1 MQINQKLLTIVAKA
15 QAAEVQKQVTA
26 EVERTAAEAG
36 VSANSVD
43 TTSIVNELL
52 AANKDATIYSIAD
65 ELAAGYSAG
74 LSVKNSGKTET
85 ANAGALIADNTGKT
99 ETANAGA
106 LIADNTGK
114 TETAN
119 VSAGNLVTNTTG
131 GGKIEHADE
140 IGNKIASDLV
150 VDSQYSVTFTDLTE
164 SEIYNIKKIIY
175 DLHHKKTETEPGGEG
190 GDGGDG
196 GETVDPGEG
205 GEGGG
210 TEEPDVPKPSFISEF
225 DDVESM
231 FDWLHKQDPTI
242 SASTGLTRAQLVEL
256 SHNDNWEDANYDFFG
271 SINRVFDSLD
281 NDDNGVLSV
290 EELKKLIGEEIGASF
305 AAYKSKVELY
315 ANQLQSEYAAMSDMQ
330 KLDYIIERTREYL
343 EAAGLTAQL
352 NALNRLL
359 SETDTQAGKTIKRGQ
374 IGFMDLN
381 PGFTG
386 SGDFTL
392 GAYQSA
398 SIPEVYDGKYDI
410 TTWGT
415 DSDSAGFGDCGLTLD
430 IRLLDE
436 AWYTAVDTL
445 VHELTH
451 ATAYQYSLLY
461 ESGGQYYYTLPSQA
475 LLDQLH
481 DIGALSDSDYSW
493 YTSNRTTLDFNSEE
507 YTRLKFICS
516 AAWGEYMAYQTDAD
530 YIDSIAGDIYK
541 SSSPLGLGMAGA
553 VDGDKEKDAITAH
566 INAAYD
572 TNQKKY
578 DDDGNLVEVG
588 VEAVPDWKWWTYA

>member
-26 EVERTAAEAG
+26 EVEKTAAEAG

-74 LSVKNSGKTET
+74 LSVKNS
-85 ANAGALIADNTGKT
+85 GKT

-256 SHNDNWEDANYDFFG
+256 SHNDNWEDANYVHGRFG
-271 SINRVFDSLD
+271 FCSQFRV
-281 NDDNGVLSV
+281 
-290 EELKKLIGEEIGASF
+290 
-305 AAYKSKVELY
+305 
-315 ANQLQSEYAAMSDMQ
+315 
-330 KLDYIIERTREYL
+330 
-343 EAAGLTAQL
+343 
-352 NALNRLL
+352 
-359 SETDTQAGKTIKRGQ
+359 
-374 IGFMDLN
+374 
-381 PGFTG
+381 
-386 SGDFTL
+386 
-392 GAYQSA
+392 
-398 SIPEVYDGKYDI
+398 
-410 TTWGT
+410 
-415 DSDSAGFGDCGLTLD
+415 
-430 IRLLDE
+430 
-436 AWYTAVDTL
+436 
-445 VHELTH
+445 
-451 ATAYQYSLLY
+451 
-461 ESGGQYYYTLPSQA
+461 
-475 LLDQLH
+475 
-481 DIGALSDSDYSW
+481 
-493 YTSNRTTLDFNSEE
+493 
-507 YTRLKFICS
+507 
-516 AAWGEYMAYQTDAD
+516 
-530 YIDSIAGDIYK
+530 
-541 SSSPLGLGMAGA
+541 
-553 VDGDKEKDAITAH
+553 
-566 INAAYD
+566 
-572 TNQKKY
+572 
-578 DDDGNLVEVG
+578 
-588 VEAVPDWKWWTYA
+588 